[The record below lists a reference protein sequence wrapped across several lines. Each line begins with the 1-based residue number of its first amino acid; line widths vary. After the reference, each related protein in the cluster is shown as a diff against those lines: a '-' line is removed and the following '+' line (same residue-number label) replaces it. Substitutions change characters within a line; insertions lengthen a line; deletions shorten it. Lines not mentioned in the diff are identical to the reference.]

1 MAAGRSFKEFVKD
14 KCYNGLYAAAEKYVS
29 DNWESFD
36 LYTRKIHRIGSV
48 EMTDGRI
55 ERVYVE
61 DRPGM
66 KVAFDVGFEVDLDIH
81 EGDYHYDESEEKSIW
96 IRIPCEG
103 DLSCGLDDWT
113 VDEDRIKL
121 YSPERA
127 PTNSLS
133 DALVPYIP
141 YDQLDKEATQFLK
154 DNYPEALKITPH
166 GESPVFV
173 DPQKI
178 AAKLGLT
185 VEMKRIKEDASV
197 FGQLYF
203 SDTEADLYNADLG
216 ENVPTHVDGK
226 TILVDPKMFLLRNLG
241 SVNNTIIHECVHWVK
256 HQKVFILEKL
266 FNADASHI
274 SCEVVGGAASQVAK
288 SATEQMEK
296 QANQLAP
303 RIQMPAEPFRAKAN
317 EYIGKFMRETNA
329 KHTIDVMEQV
339 ICALEADFVVSK
351 QAAKIR
357 LVELGFDEAIGT
369 FTYLDGHYV
378 RPHSFRKGSLKVN
391 QTFSLSAQDAAIE
404 RFVNPELRK
413 LTESGDYLFID
424 NHYVYNAP
432 LYVQPDED
440 GNLDLT
446 DYARAHMDEC
456 CLIFDMKITSK
467 VGDCSD
473 YHTACFLNR
482 EDSDVTFEIHFHNG
496 FENAP
501 QERQVAMRKKQQE
514 EELKIR
520 RQMTDDPLQ
529 CIQLIMEWRKVKFTE
544 LGDLIDRNPKTLSR
558 IVKGETE
565 PSQDTLLLICFGLK
579 LPPII
584 SSKLLEVF
592 GCQLN
597 PLKNPDDQWI
607 QEALNIKYSDSLRN
621 IRRYLAPYGVEI

>member
-127 PTNSLS
+127 PANSLS

-166 GESPVFV
+166 GEPPVFV

-203 SDTEADLYNADLG
+203 SDTEADLYNANLG

-266 FNADASHI
+266 FNVDASHI

-473 YHTACFLNR
+473 YYTACFLNR

>member
-127 PTNSLS
+127 PANSLS

-166 GESPVFV
+166 GEPPVFV

-203 SDTEADLYNADLG
+203 SDTEADLYNANLG

-266 FNADASHI
+266 FNVDASHI

>member
-127 PTNSLS
+127 PANSLS

-166 GESPVFV
+166 GEPPVFV

>member
-14 KCYNGLYAAAEKYVS
+14 NCYNGLYAAAEKYVS

-48 EMTDGRI
+48 EMIDGRI

-66 KVAFDVGFEVDLDIH
+66 RVAFDVGFEIDLDIS

-103 DLSCGLDDWT
+103 DLSCGLADWT
-113 VDEDRIKL
+113 VDEERIKL
-121 YSPERA
+121 YNPGKT
-127 PTNSLS
+127 PVNSLS
-133 DALVPYIP
+133 DALVPFIP

-154 DNYPEALKITPH
+154 DNYPEALKITPR
-166 GESPVFV
+166 GEPPVFV

-185 VEMKRIKEDASV
+185 VEMKRIREDTSV

-203 SDTEADLYNADLG
+203 SDTEADLYNAELG

-256 HQKVFILEKL
+256 HQKVFVLEKL

-369 FTYLDGHYV
+369 FTYLDDHYV

-391 QTFSLSAQDAAIE
+391 QTFSVSAQDAAIE

-432 LYVQPDED
+432 LYVQSDED

-456 CLIFDMKITSK
+456 CLIFDLKITSK

-482 EDSDVTFEIHFHNG
+482 EDSNVTFDIHFHNG

-529 CIQLIMEWRKVKFTE
+529 CIQ
-544 LGDLIDRNPKTLSR
+544 
-558 IVKGETE
+558 
-565 PSQDTLLLICFGLK
+565 
-579 LPPII
+579 
-584 SSKLLEVF
+584 
-592 GCQLN
+592 
-597 PLKNPDDQWI
+597 
-607 QEALNIKYSDSLRN
+607 
-621 IRRYLAPYGVEI
+621 

>member
-127 PTNSLS
+127 PANSLS

-166 GESPVFV
+166 GEPPVFV

-413 LTESGDYLFID
+413 LTESGDYLFMD

>member
-29 DNWESFD
+29 DNWESID
-36 LYTRKIHRIGSV
+36 LYTRKIHSIGSV

-127 PTNSLS
+127 PANSLS

-166 GESPVFV
+166 GEPPVFV

-467 VGDCSD
+467 VGDCSN

>member
-127 PTNSLS
+127 PANSLS

-166 GESPVFV
+166 GEPPVFV

-203 SDTEADLYNADLG
+203 SDTEADLYNANLG

>member
-29 DNWESFD
+29 DNWKSFD

-127 PTNSLS
+127 PANSLS

-166 GESPVFV
+166 GEPPVFV

-256 HQKVFILEKL
+256 HQKVFTLEKL

-404 RFVNPELRK
+404 RFVNLELRK

-529 CIQLIMEWRKVKFTE
+529 CIQLIMEWREVKYTE

-565 PSQDTLLLICFGLK
+565 PGQDTLLLICFGLK
-579 LPPII
+579 LPPVI

-597 PLKNPDDQWI
+597 PLRNPDDQWI
-607 QEALNIKYSDSLRN
+607 QEALNIKYADSLRN
-621 IRRYLAPYGVEI
+621 VRRYLAPYGVEI

>member
-61 DRPGM
+61 DRPVM

-127 PTNSLS
+127 PANSLS

-166 GESPVFV
+166 GEPPVFV

-413 LTESGDYLFID
+413 LTESGDYLFMD

>member
-14 KCYNGLYAAAEKYVS
+14 KCYNGLYAAAENYVS

-66 KVAFDVGFEVDLDIH
+66 KVAFDVGFEVDLDIR

-103 DLSCGLDDWT
+103 DISCGLDDWT

-127 PTNSLS
+127 PANSLS
-133 DALVPYIP
+133 DALVPFIP

-166 GESPVFV
+166 GEPPVFV

-357 LVELGFDEAIGT
+357 LVELGFEEAIGT
-369 FTYLDGHYV
+369 FTYLDDHYV
-378 RPHSFRKGSLKVN
+378 RPHSFRKGALKVN

-584 SSKLLEVF
+584 SNKLLEVF